1 MSLARSPSATLWCQ
15 AAWQQRV
22 HTVVVTTARDWQLAG
37 WLALTNPPSPVAA
50 PANPHT
56 PTGNRPPFAR
66 GPRVALG
73 HLITDPPDPRHE
85 LSATSI
91 RP

>member
-22 HTVVVTTARDWQLAG
+22 YTVVVTTARDWQLAG
-37 WLALTNPPSPVAA
+37 WPALTNPTSPVAA

-56 PTGNRPPFAR
+56 PTGNRPPL
-66 GPRVALG
+66 PVAPAWRWA
-73 HLITDPPDPRHE
+73 I
-85 LSATSI
+85 
-91 RP
+91 